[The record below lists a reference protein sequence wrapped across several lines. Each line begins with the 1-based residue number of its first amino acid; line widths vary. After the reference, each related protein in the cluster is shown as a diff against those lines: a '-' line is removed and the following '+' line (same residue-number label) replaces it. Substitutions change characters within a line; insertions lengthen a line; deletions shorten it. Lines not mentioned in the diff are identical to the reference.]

1 MTGLAPWTQQ
11 VFDHVSS
18 LSAGDRLPHA
28 LLIDGPGGWGEAQLA
43 GQIALTLIDRGGD
56 PHTVAHPDFRWIE
69 GEKGT
74 IKVDQIRSLID
85 FMQQTAQAGSLKVA
99 VVDDAQ
105 QMNPSA
111 GNALLKILEEPPPGS
126 HLILVTDARD
136 AMLPTV
142 ISRCQR
148 VSVQRATR
156 EIVVSWL
163 VEQGASADEI
173 EPLLI
178 EYAGAPF
185 HILEAIQAERKSL
198 WPTLKSARDG
208 QNGVS
213 DAVDNLRNEDLVD
226 VLARWARFLHRLV
239 VEDRVGREGV
249 DFFGDLIET
258 WRMALSNTGLNRP
271 LQLERLMFKWRQL
284 VIRDRRKIESDGRS
298 TTSVKTN

>member
-11 VFDHVSS
+11 VFDHVGS

-43 GQIALTLIDRGGD
+43 GQIALMLIDRGGD
-56 PHTVAHPDFRWIE
+56 PRTVAHPDFRWIE

-156 EIVVSWL
+156 EIVASWL

-178 EYAGAPF
+178 
-185 HILEAIQAERKSL
+185 
-198 WPTLKSARDG
+198 
-208 QNGVS
+208 
-213 DAVDNLRNEDLVD
+213 
-226 VLARWARFLHRLV
+226 
-239 VEDRVGREGV
+239 
-249 DFFGDLIET
+249 
-258 WRMALSNTGLNRP
+258 
-271 LQLERLMFKWRQL
+271 
-284 VIRDRRKIESDGRS
+284 
-298 TTSVKTN
+298 